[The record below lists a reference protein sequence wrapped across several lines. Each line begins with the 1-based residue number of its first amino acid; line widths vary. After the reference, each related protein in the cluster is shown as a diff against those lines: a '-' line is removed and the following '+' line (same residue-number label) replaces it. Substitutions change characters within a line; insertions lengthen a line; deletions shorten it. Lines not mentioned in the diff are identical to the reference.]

1 MLGKIEGR
9 RRRGQQRMRWLDG
22 ITNVM
27 DVSLS
32 RLRELV
38 MDREAWC
45 ATVHGV
51 TKSRTRL
58 SDLTGLN
65 WRCQPQ
71 VCVPWDL
78 FCPSALLCIM
88 GGWFLQVVFL
98 RLLIS
103 WLPLRGT
110 GRKPRVGRREKTGYL
125 SSPVSASGLLGS
137 EQVRMIPA
145 LPANPCSLWP
155 CSRGGQKL
163 PAVAHPWLPH
173 CPHIASQ
180 LFHSLGDR
188 FLALSTLST
197 QAVPVSLDRQFT
209 SLWSNSPRPR
219 YILDW
224 LSSSSLRR
232 AVQGHLQGGVW
243 EDGEVEVAWMPWP
256 EE

>member
-9 RRRGQQRMRWLDG
+9 RRRGWQRMRWLDG

-58 SDLTGLN
+58 SDWTELKVPAPGLCAL
-65 WRCQPQ
+65 RS
-71 VCVPWDL
+71 VPVL
-78 FCPSALLCIM
+78 LLCFM

-110 GRKPRVGRREKTGYL
+110 GRKPRVGREKTGYL

-145 LPANPCSLWP
+145 LPANPSSLWP
-155 CSRGGQKL
+155 SSRGRQKF

-173 CPHIASQ
+173 CPHVTSQ
-180 LFHSLGDR
+180 LFHSLSNR
-188 FLALSTLST
+188 FPALSTLST

-209 SLWSNSPRPR
+209 SLWSSSPRPR
-219 YILDW
+219 YIL
-224 LSSSSLRR
+224 
-232 AVQGHLQGGVW
+232 
-243 EDGEVEVAWMPWP
+243 
-256 EE
+256 